1 MKFVRFHRIAALPL
15 AITALL
21 LLGAFIVPALS
32 KPSSTDPATEITQ
45 LIQDQ
50 AAAWNRGD
58 IDGFMAGYESSD
70 TLRFASGGNITRG
83 WKPTLDRYKT
93 RYPDRAAMGTLIF
106 SDLEITILAKDA
118 AVVFGRWK
126 LERANDKPDGL
137 FTLTF
142 RKGDSGWRIIHDHTS
157 SATP

>member
-1 MKFVRFHRIAALPL
+1 MKFVRLHRIAALPF

-21 LLGAFIVPALS
+21 LFAAIIIPLTS
-32 KPSSTDPATEITQ
+32 RRSTTDPAADITR
-45 LIQDQ
+45 LLQDQ

-58 IDGFMAGYESSD
+58 IDAFMAGYEPSA

-83 WKPTLDRYKT
+83 WQPTLDRYKT
-93 RYPDRAAMGTLIF
+93 RYPDRAAMGTLTF
-106 SDLEITILAKDA
+106 SELEITPLAKEA
-118 AVVFGRWK
+118 AVVFGRWT
-126 LERANDKPDGL
+126 LERANDKPSGL

-157 SATP
+157 SAAP